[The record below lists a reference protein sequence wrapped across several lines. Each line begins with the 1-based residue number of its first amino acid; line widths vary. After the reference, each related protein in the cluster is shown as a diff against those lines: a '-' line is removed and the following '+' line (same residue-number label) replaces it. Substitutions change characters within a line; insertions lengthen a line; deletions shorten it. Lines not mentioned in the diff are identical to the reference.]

1 MKNETM
7 SRNGKTRNGR
17 SVLHR
22 VAFTLRR
29 TAREMDRAA
38 MAPQWRDR
46 LTRAAEDIDKVRDSI
61 AKGSARR
68 DGIETAEQ
76 FLDEMERRRRAC
88 DEEMLDRINRNE
100 ERVFWCRKYAD
111 EMQAGAS
118 SDHAAEVAD
127 QYIARLAEA
136 EGRFEARREGRA

>member
-1 MKNETM
+1 MTNETM

-17 SVLHR
+17 SVLYR

-46 LTRAAEDIDKVRDSI
+46 LTRAAEDLDKVRGSI
-61 AKGSARR
+61 PKGAARG

-76 FLDEMERRRRAC
+76 FLDDLERRRRAC
-88 DEEMLDRINRNE
+88 DADMAATAQASH
-100 ERVFWCRKYAD
+100 ERLLWLRRYTDAR
-111 EMQAGAS
+111 
-118 SDHAAEVAD
+118 AARVDSEVA
-127 QYIARLAEA
+127 
-136 EGRFEARREGRA
+136 ARRADTYEIGRAHV